1 MASKLHFHRVPAVI
15 GATMGATVISVI
27 SESTGVVPR
36 PKQTLLPLLVV
47 LFLISYGLMALLVV
61 EQGRTID
68 SQRTLIQQLFSDS
81 TELSHLKGK
90 VMQDQRAQ
98 AQLHAKNPSQ
108 AHPQAPAASTQVAP
122 QVKEND
128 KNSAAK
134 YRKALP
140 QKPSPQDGQ
149 EMADERR
156 SLRSI

>member
-1 MASKLHFHRVPAVI
+1 
-15 GATMGATVISVI
+15 MGETVISVI
-27 SESTGVVPR
+27 SESGSVLPK

-68 SQRTLIQQLFSDS
+68 SQRTLIRQLFTDS
-81 TELSHLKGK
+81 AELSHLKGK
-90 VMQDQRAQ
+90 GVQEQRAQ
-98 AQLHAKNPSQ
+98 AQ
-108 AHPQAPAASTQVAP
+108 AHPNSPAAVRPESQTPSPQAAP
-122 QVKEND
+122 QSND

-134 YRKALP
+134 FHKALP

-156 SLRSI
+156 SVKSI